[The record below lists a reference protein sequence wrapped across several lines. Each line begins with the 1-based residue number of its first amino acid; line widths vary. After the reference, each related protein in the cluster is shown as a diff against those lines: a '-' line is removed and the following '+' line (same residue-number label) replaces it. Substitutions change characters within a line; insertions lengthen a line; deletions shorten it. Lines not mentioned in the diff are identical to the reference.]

1 MLNNERFSERLR
13 GLRKKAGLNQTELA
27 ELIGVSTITVCRW
40 ETEARAPR
48 MGDIAK
54 LASALHVSEAELL
67 NGPERREFEVQILMG
82 VKTVGNMAGVE
93 VRENSFIYGVQD
105 DKPLIHLAGKV
116 LIGTPEERETAKEM
130 LLKRFDEACWMY
142 DHQGAIPATA

>member
-1 MLNNERFSERLR
+1 M
-13 GLRKKAGLNQTELA
+13 T
-27 ELIGVSTITVCRW
+27 
-40 ETEARAPR
+40 
-48 MGDIAK
+48 
-54 LASALHVSEAELL
+54 EAELL

-116 LIGTPEERETAKEM
+116 LIGTPEEREEAKAL

-142 DHQGAIPATA
+142 DHQGTTPATV

>member
-1 MLNNERFSERLR
+1 MKYMKELR
-13 GLRKKAGLNQTELA
+13 QKAGLTQAELA
-27 ELIGVSTITVCRW
+27 ERVGIGMNTI
-40 ETEARAPR
+40 ARYERGEMAPSIQ
-48 MGDIAK
+48 IAHGIAEV
-54 LASALHVSEAELL
+54 LGVSEAELL
-67 NGPERREFEVQILMG
+67 NGPERHEFEVQILMG
-82 VKTVGNMAGVE
+82 VKTVGHMAGVE

-116 LIGTPEERETAKEM
+116 LIGTPEERQTAKEM